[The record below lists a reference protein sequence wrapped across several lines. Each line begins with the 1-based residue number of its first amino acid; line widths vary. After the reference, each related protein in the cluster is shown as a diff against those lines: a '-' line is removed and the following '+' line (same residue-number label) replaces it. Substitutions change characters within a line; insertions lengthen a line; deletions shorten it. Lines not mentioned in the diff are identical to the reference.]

1 MSQCR
6 HCKANNEPDAVYC
19 TGCGGA
25 LTPGIEWK
33 EKRNSFI
40 TAGIFLL
47 ALFVI
52 IYVPAILSDVM
63 ENAGIEIV
71 TTDFARLGLG
81 LVAIVLLLKSN
92 KMGAYLAIIFAILEL
107 AGVMNGLAETSD
119 TQVLNIVDFL
129 LTLLMLGFIAGGWK
143 SLK

>member
-1 MSQCR
+1 MPQCR
-6 HCKANNEPDAVYC
+6 QCKTLNESDAEYC
-19 TGCGGA
+19 TGCGSVI
-25 LTPGIEWK
+25 TPGIEWK
-33 EKRNSFI
+33 EKRNVFI
-40 TAGIFLL
+40 TASIFLL

-52 IYVPAILSDVM
+52 LYVPAILSDVM

-107 AGVMNGLAETSD
+107 AGVIKGLAEPSD

-129 LTLLMLGFIAGGWK
+129 LTLLMLVFIAGGWK